1 MKAKQFINYC
11 LTEYEDLSQEKA
23 NIIKTISGLDAAD
36 EKQAAILDRIWK
48 VLNTETYNNNIVN
61 SLLAPTK
68 DEYMNEAALQK
79 HRINVAEIL
88 SRVDSDYNAMN
99 GFLKKL
105 ETGGVVNIDE
115 LQKPVN
121 SFNAIFGGDA
131 VAIKAFDALKG
142 YGVQAKAK
150 GPGEYALAM
159 LSNKIRLAEGAG
171 DTEIDGIGDVEVK
184 ASATGAAKGGRLG
197 DGGPQQEQQM
207 GILLKYEDRLPNMI
221 ASIKANVKGGTL
233 GIGPFVNLLNAE
245 APISNPDSKA
255 LRLEIG
261 KALWEPQFRSYGTAM
276 ATKLANTEDRNE
288 IEYEYVRQNFE
299 WYKARDGFDA
309 YLLISFVNQK
319 TAMGRTGQDIIAM
332 RQANQISGFG
342 ISVIPSKS
350 RPPEVFAQISLT
362 SAGV

>member
-11 LTEYEDLSQEKA
+11 LNEYDDLSQEKD

-48 VLNTETYNNNIVN
+48 VLNTESYNTNIVN
-61 SLLAPTK
+61 SFVAPTK
-68 DEYMNEAALQK
+68 DEYMNDAALQK
-79 HRINVAEIL
+79 HRTNVAEII

-105 ETGGVVNIDE
+105 ETGGVININE
-115 LQKPVN
+115 LAKPIN

-171 DTEIDGIGDVEVK
+171 DTEIEGIGDVEVK
-184 ASATGAAKGGRLG
+184 SAASDSAKGGRLG

-221 ASIKANVKGGTL
+221 AGIKAKAGGTI
-233 GIGPFVNLLNAE
+233 GIGPFVNALNAE
-245 APISNPDSKA
+245 APLSNPDSKA

-261 KALWEPQFRSYGTAM
+261 KALWEPQFRNYGTAM
-276 ATKLANTEDRNE
+276 ANKLASTENRNE
-288 IEYEYVRQNFE
+288 IEFEYVRQNFE
-299 WYKARDGFDA
+299 WYKARDNFDA
-309 YLLISFVNQK
+309 YLVISFLRQK
-319 TAMGRTGQDIIAM
+319 RAMGRTGQDIISM
-332 RQANQISGFG
+332 REANQIESFG
-342 ISVIPSKS
+342 ISVVPSKS
-350 RPPEVFAQISLT
+350 RPGEVFAQISL
-362 SAGV
+362 SGAGV